1 MLRGN
6 LERGGFGKRVVGR
19 RGVEKV
25 RCLSPAQ
32 CLNWIGNDI
41 CYMIELGWN
50 WVRNQ
55 CLPEGYWAPG
65 RAKVTNLGIR
75 YQCRYY
81 FVQLALTEAEL
92 GVQEGFGIGIELD
105 F

>member
-1 MLRGN
+1 M
-6 LERGGFGKRVVGR
+6 K
-19 RGVEKV
+19 
-25 RCLSPAQ
+25 
-32 CLNWIGNDI
+32 
-41 CYMIELGWN
+41 
-50 WVRNQ
+50 NQ